1 MTIIFLDFSEPLE
14 GIVLNITVRRTG
26 SVTIDVNSLVW
37 ILNYDWETPEDF
49 VVPNNTK
56 IVTIKAYTNG
66 SHVGGILASFSNNV
80 VTDEAW
86 LCMEKGENWENA
98 TTVKMNGTTSLPKP
112 TGDDFSGDAATAQW
126 IWVKNTSATNVA
138 CKRTFSKS
146 NNSMLYKI
154 LATIFPLVPSI
165 RCSGVA

>member
-1 MTIIFLDFSEPLE
+1 MISIIFLDFSELLE
-14 GIVLNITVRRTG
+14 GIVINITVRGTG
-26 SVTIDVNSLVW
+26 SVTTDVNSLVW
-37 ILNYDWETPEDF
+37 ILNCDWETPEDF
-49 VVPNNTK
+49 VVPNNSK

-98 TTVKMNGTTSLPKP
+98 TTVKINGKSSLPKP
-112 TGDDFSGDAATAQW
+112 TGDDFSGEAARAQW
-126 IWVKNTSATNVA
+126 IWVRNTSATNVT

-146 NNSMLYKI
+146 STI
-154 LATIFPLVPSI
+154 GCCEIVATILPRVP
-165 RCSGVA
+165 AHD